1 MKQLVQGRRNEA
13 VYQLFQIINT
23 NRACWNSF
31 KYEALRQPI
40 RLKIILL
47 YRWEKAG

>member
-23 NRACWNSF
+23 NRAC
-31 KYEALRQPI
+31 
-40 RLKIILL
+40 
-47 YRWEKAG
+47 